1 MRTSQ
6 LFRSRLTLHTG
17 SEPISLE
24 CKAPCGVHPI
34 RAVIWN
40 ASVST
45 GRSEDDLAI
54 RYLGNLYGLDALNR
68 MDDGDIKHVIS
79 EITQRLKQNE
89 VVDVE
94 CSMRLTVSINKS
106 GSMQI
111 RDAESMSSVVAR
123 CSKHINEPPSNV
135 VVVSSLLQIFSCA
148 TPPDITVGTARI
160 IDGSKLMAMRLRS
173 NSGLLRLA
181 GARVKVAAVDVVN
194 VPTMSMWLDGVIIE
208 SHDDVLHDG
217 LVVGF
222 IDQVHERLPFHKLH
236 LYALTKPQ
244 ATTEQPPPPQATTE
258 LLPQATELP
267 PPPQATEL
275 LPQATELPPPPQ
287 VIEMSPR
294 PHATKML
301 PPQAQATEQPP
312 PPQATELPPPP
323 QATELLPPP
332 QATELPPPPQATELL
347 PQATENPPPP
357 QATELP
363 PPPQATELLPPP
375 QATELLPP
383 PQATELLPP
392 PQATEL
398 LPQATENPPT
408 PQATEL
414 LSQATELL
422 PQATENPPTPQAT
435 ELLSQANELL
445 PQVTENPPT
454 PQATELLP
462 QATELL
468 PQATELL
475 PQATENPPTPQAT
488 ELLPQATEL
497 LPHVMPHQVS

>member
-267 PPPQATEL
+267 PPPQ
-275 LPQATELPPPPQ
+275 

-475 PQATENPPTPQAT
+475 P
-488 ELLPQATEL
+488 
-497 LPHVMPHQVS
+497 HVMPHQVS